1 MIIHKVSYTDEEK
14 QVLEKYRNTPAKC
27 IDKNLEKQVEDIR
40 EAARLRYILSLHGN
54 PSAILA
60 DIKEVME
67 ALSVEDFVEWQDV
80 SNETDDDLYI
90 LFCHFAY
97 VQARDSLEALRFY
110 DLPLEKKVVNIM
122 LKAASKHFPK
132 PDLFDVRLFI
142 SNSQKRLSKIQTE
155 TRSGHQA
162 TLYFSR
168 GFRMMRQGVG
178 VNAFTT
184 QATSKRVK
192 ATVDAFTGKA
202 TLEFKD
208 IKVLI
213 EEYSKHKNLTVP
225 TMQLLDFMDI
235 ILTESGMKSPI
246 VEFSLD
252 EYMQHRKL
260 SDRKSAKEQIKS
272 AIEELKSISLE
283 WEEKRGKR
291 QIEYKFMNIADS
303 GYVSRN
309 GKITF
314 TFGTTFFGV
323 LKTYSVMSYPE
334 QLGQINSRLNPN
346 SYNFLRKI
354 SEHKN
359 MNAGKKNE
367 NIITV
372 ETLLSCA
379 NALPSYD
386 EVMASDRHIS
396 SRIIEPFLRDMN
408 ALVPTLQWEFCKKNT
423 GEMLS
428 DDEVELDYY
437 TFKNLNVRITWNN
450 YPDQTKKLERKAT
463 STNSGKG
470 RFHLRRKI
478 LSK

>member
-1 MIIHKVSYTDEEK
+1 
-14 QVLEKYRNTPAKC
+14 
-27 IDKNLEKQVEDIR
+27 
-40 EAARLRYILSLHGN
+40 
-54 PSAILA
+54 
-60 DIKEVME
+60 
-67 ALSVEDFVEWQDV
+67 
-80 SNETDDDLYI
+80 
-90 LFCHFAY
+90 
-97 VQARDSLEALRFY
+97 
-110 DLPLEKKVVNIM
+110 
-122 LKAASKHFPK
+122 
-132 PDLFDVRLFI
+132 
-142 SNSQKRLSKIQTE
+142 
-155 TRSGHQA
+155 
-162 TLYFSR
+162 
-168 GFRMMRQGVG
+168 MMRQGVG

-367 NIITV
+367 NIISV

>member
-1 MIIHKVSYTDEEK
+1 M
-14 QVLEKYRNTPAKC
+14 
-27 IDKNLEKQVEDIR
+27 KNLSVKAEQIYDILKSKATSQDKDGHFCIYPVKELAMDCNINSR
-40 EAARLRYILSLHGN
+40 TVMRALKELEQNGYILRKRQDDHQTQRIYLLKNVTCSTVSGKN
-54 PSAILA
+54 VTCSTMRGENVTCSTVSGENVTCSTMSGE
-60 DIKEVME
+60 KE
-67 ALSVEDFVEWQDV
+67 
-80 SNETDDDLYI
+80 N
-90 LFCHFAY
+90 LF
-97 VQARDSLEALRFY
+97 LM
-110 DLPLEKKVVNIM
+110 I
-122 LKAASKHFPK
+122 
-132 PDLFDVRLFI
+132 
-142 SNSQKRLSKIQTE
+142 
-155 TRSGHQA
+155 
-162 TLYFSR
+162 
-168 GFRMMRQGVG
+168 RQGFG
-178 VNAFTT
+178 LSAFTL
-184 QATSKRVK
+184 QATSQKVEPNI
-192 ATVDAFTGKA
+192 DAFTGKA

-235 ILTESGMKSPI
+235 RLTERGMKSPS
-246 VEFSLD
+246 VEFTVD
-252 EYMQHRKL
+252 EYMQYRRL
-260 SDRKSAKEQIKS
+260 SDRKSIREQIQS

-367 NIITV
+367 NIISV

>member
-1 MIIHKVSYTDEEK
+1 
-14 QVLEKYRNTPAKC
+14 
-27 IDKNLEKQVEDIR
+27 
-40 EAARLRYILSLHGN
+40 
-54 PSAILA
+54 
-60 DIKEVME
+60 ME
-67 ALSVEDFVEWQDV
+67 NLSVKAEQIYDILKSKATSQDKDGV
-80 SNETDDDLYI
+80 FCIYPVKELAMDCNINSRTVMRALKELEQSSYI
-90 LFCHFAY
+90 
-97 VQARDSLEALRFY
+97 
-110 DLPLEKKVVNIM
+110 
-122 LKAASKHFPK
+122 
-132 PDLFDVRLFI
+132 
-142 SNSQKRLSKIQTE
+142 
-155 TRSGHQA
+155 
-162 TLYFSR
+162 SR
-168 GFRMMRQGVG
+168 KRQGNGQEQKIYLLNVTSAERVENVTSTERG
-178 VNAFTT
+178 NVPCSTMSGEKENLFLMIRQGFGLSAFTL
-184 QATSKRVK
+184 QATSQKVEPNI
-192 ATVDAFTGKA
+192 DAFTGKA

-235 ILTESGMKSPI
+235 RLTERGMKSPS
-246 VEFSLD
+246 VEFTVD
-252 EYMQHRKL
+252 EYMQYRRL
-260 SDRKSAKEQIKS
+260 SDRKSIREQIQS

-359 MNAGKKNE
+359 MNTGKKNE
-367 NIITV
+367 NIISV

>member
-1 MIIHKVSYTDEEK
+1 M
-14 QVLEKYRNTPAKC
+14 
-27 IDKNLEKQVEDIR
+27 KNLSVKAEQIYDILKSKATSQDKDGHFCIYPVKELAMDCNINSR
-40 EAARLRYILSLHGN
+40 TVMRALKELEQNGYILRKRQDDHQTQRIYLLKNVTCSTVSGKN
-54 PSAILA
+54 VTCSTMRGENVTCSTVSGENVTCSTVSGENVTCSTVSGENVTCSTMRGENVTCSTVSGENVPSTRCG
-60 DIKEVME
+60 ENVHTSTE
-67 ALSVEDFVEWQDV
+67 RVEK
-80 SNETDDDLYI
+80 
-90 LFCHFAY
+90 LF
-97 VQARDSLEALRFY
+97 LM
-110 DLPLEKKVVNIM
+110 I
-122 LKAASKHFPK
+122 
-132 PDLFDVRLFI
+132 
-142 SNSQKRLSKIQTE
+142 
-155 TRSGHQA
+155 
-162 TLYFSR
+162 
-168 GFRMMRQGVG
+168 RQGFG
-178 VNAFTT
+178 LSAFTL
-184 QATSKRVK
+184 QATSQKVEPNI
-192 ATVDAFTGKA
+192 DAFTGKA

-235 ILTESGMKSPI
+235 RLTERGMKSPS
-246 VEFSLD
+246 VEFTVD
-252 EYMQHRKL
+252 EYMQYRRL
-260 SDRKSAKEQIKS
+260 SDRKSIREQIQS

-359 MNAGKKNE
+359 MNTGKKNE
-367 NIITV
+367 NIISV